1 MPSPAAALPTTKR
14 IASNPERQSLPHRR
28 VEDEE
33 VKPYVIVSDLG
44 KGSFATVYRG
54 YHEVRLHCLTP
65 KAFTDTHPRTVGDTC
80 ARRHQDCQSE
90 WPQSEAL

>member
-1 MPSPAAALPTTKR
+1 MPPSATPAPSRRTPSAQPDRPVL
-14 IASNPERQSLPHRR
+14 SRR

-54 YHEVRLHCLTP
+54 YHEV
-65 KAFTDTHPRTVGDTC
+65 
-80 ARRHQDCQSE
+80 S
-90 WPQSEAL
+90 

>member
-1 MPSPAAALPTTKR
+1 MAPSAAPPAPVKQTSGANSEKPTVYK
-14 IASNPERQSLPHRR
+14 R

-54 YHEVRLHCLTP
+54 YHEVSCEVGVHL
-65 KAFTDTHPRTVGDTC
+65 ATVYG
-80 ARRHQDCQSE
+80 
-90 WPQSEAL
+90 